1 MVEKIIELAKENLSI
16 DGEITATSS
25 FKEDLE
31 VDSLDLMELVMALE
45 DEFNVEIPSEELQNI
60 KTVQDVADY
69 LTSKGLSVNSLVFLI
84 SSLTTSAGA
93 FAAPIIPSPPAFDT
107 AAAK

>member
-45 DEFNVEIPSEELQNI
+45 DEFNVERRITEYQDSSGCCWLFNI
-60 KTVQDVADY
+60 KRRGGINENKNNRIA
-69 LTSKGLSVNSLVFLI
+69 
-84 SSLTTSAGA
+84 
-93 FAAPIIPSPPAFDT
+93 
-107 AAAK
+107 

>member
-31 VDSLDLMELVMALE
+31 VDSLELVMALE

-69 LTSKGLSVNSLVFLI
+69 LTSKGVE
-84 SSLTTSAGA
+84 A
-93 FAAPIIPSPPAFDT
+93 
-107 AAAK
+107 

>member
-45 DEFNVEIPSEELQNI
+45 EELQNI

-69 LTSKGLSVNSLVFLI
+69 LTSKGVE
-84 SSLTTSAGA
+84 A
-93 FAAPIIPSPPAFDT
+93 
-107 AAAK
+107 

>member
-31 VDSLDLMELVMALE
+31 VDSLDLM
-45 DEFNVEIPSEELQNI
+45 
-60 KTVQDVADY
+60 
-69 LTSKGLSVNSLVFLI
+69 
-84 SSLTTSAGA
+84 
-93 FAAPIIPSPPAFDT
+93 
-107 AAAK
+107 

>member
-45 DEFNVEIPSEELQNI
+45 EEYDVEIPSDDLAELN
-60 KTVQDVADY
+60 TVGDVINY
-69 LTSKGLSVNSLVFLI
+69 LKDKGVE
-84 SSLTTSAGA
+84 
-93 FAAPIIPSPPAFDT
+93 D
-107 AAAK
+107 

>member
-1 MVEKIIELAKENLSI
+1 MVEKIIELAKVNLSI
-16 DGEITATSS
+16 DWEITATSS

-69 LTSKGLSVNSLVFLI
+69 LTSKGVE
-84 SSLTTSAGA
+84 A
-93 FAAPIIPSPPAFDT
+93 
-107 AAAK
+107 

>member
-25 FKEDLE
+25 FKEDL
-31 VDSLDLMELVMALE
+31 ELVMALE

-69 LTSKGLSVNSLVFLI
+69 LTSKGVE
-84 SSLTTSAGA
+84 A
-93 FAAPIIPSPPAFDT
+93 
-107 AAAK
+107 

>member
-45 DEFNVEIPSEELQNI
+45 DEFNVKIPSEELQNI

-69 LTSKGLSVNSLVFLI
+69 LTSKGVE
-84 SSLTTSAGA
+84 A
-93 FAAPIIPSPPAFDT
+93 
-107 AAAK
+107 

>member
-31 VDSLDLMELVMALE
+31 VDSLDH
-45 DEFNVEIPSEELQNI
+45 N
-60 KTVQDVADY
+60 
-69 LTSKGLSVNSLVFLI
+69 GI
-84 SSLTTSAGA
+84 SYG
-93 FAAPIIPSPPAFDT
+93 IRR
-107 AAAK
+107 

>member
-1 MVEKIIELAKENLSI
+1 MVEKIIELNLSI

-69 LTSKGLSVNSLVFLI
+69 LTSKGVE
-84 SSLTTSAGA
+84 A
-93 FAAPIIPSPPAFDT
+93 
-107 AAAK
+107 

>member
-1 MVEKIIELAKENLSI
+1 MVEKIIELAKENLSS

-69 LTSKGLSVNSLVFLI
+69 LTSKGVE
-84 SSLTTSAGA
+84 A
-93 FAAPIIPSPPAFDT
+93 
-107 AAAK
+107 

>member
-69 LTSKGLSVNSLVFLI
+69 LKLSILLFREAWHGWLI
-84 SSLTTSAGA
+84 
-93 FAAPIIPSPPAFDT
+93 IIWQLLCQMPEDLEL
-107 AAAK
+107 

>member
-69 LTSKGLSVNSLVFLI
+69 LTSKRVNNSLFK
-84 SSLTTSAGA
+84 
-93 FAAPIIPSPPAFDT
+93 
-107 AAAK
+107 AK

>member
-1 MVEKIIELAKENLSI
+1 MQKNCKVLFFFVYKYMSALKKWNKKKRGIKKMVEKIIELAKENLSI

-69 LTSKGLSVNSLVFLI
+69 LTSKGVE
-84 SSLTTSAGA
+84 A
-93 FAAPIIPSPPAFDT
+93 
-107 AAAK
+107 

>member
-16 DGEITATSS
+16 DGKITATSS

-69 LTSKGLSVNSLVFLI
+69 LTSKGVE
-84 SSLTTSAGA
+84 A
-93 FAAPIIPSPPAFDT
+93 
-107 AAAK
+107 

>member
-16 DGEITATSS
+16 DGEIIATSS

-69 LTSKGLSVNSLVFLI
+69 LTSKGVE
-84 SSLTTSAGA
+84 A
-93 FAAPIIPSPPAFDT
+93 
-107 AAAK
+107 